1 MLVPLSDDPTIPG
14 ICLESQMQPDSRF
27 YGRYAKT
34 YLCLYQ
40 YQVERPW
47 CGLLVAPTI
56 PEQRSCLQPTIN
68 GSRAEPGHLYNG
80 RE

>member
-40 YQVERPW
+40 YQV
-47 CGLLVAPTI
+47 
-56 PEQRSCLQPTIN
+56 
-68 GSRAEPGHLYNG
+68 
-80 RE
+80 